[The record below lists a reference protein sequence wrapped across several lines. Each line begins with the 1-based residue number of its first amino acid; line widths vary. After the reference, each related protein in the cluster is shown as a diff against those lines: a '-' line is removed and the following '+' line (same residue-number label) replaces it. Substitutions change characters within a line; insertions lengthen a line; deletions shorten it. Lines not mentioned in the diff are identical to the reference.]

1 MKCNSQLI
9 SFAVISCLILAL
21 GGCVSRF
28 EQLQTDMAAKGIKPL
43 TGTEIKDAFTN
54 SSFHGFTRTSRGSV
68 VEFIV
73 YNAVDGTT
81 KGRAWGSWGEDSDTG
96 KWHINNQD
104 QYCSEWFGK
113 WAHDGVRC
121 SVVYPGAGQNEYIE
135 AIVSGKKSKGNP
147 DGIYRFKLTAG
158 DSTGK

>member
-1 MKCNSQLI
+1 MRIKFL
-9 SFAVISCLILAL
+9 SFIIAVFTFAL
-21 GGCVSRF
+21 LFGCVSRF

-43 TGTEIKDAFTN
+43 TGTEIKDAFTE
-54 SSFHGFTRTSRGSV
+54 SSFHGFTRTARGSV
-68 VEFIV
+68 VEYTV

-81 KGRAWGSWGEDSDTG
+81 KGRAWGSWGEDSDKG
-96 KWHINNQD
+96 KWYINNLD
-104 QYCSEWFGK
+104 QYCTEWFGK

-121 SVVYPGAGQNEYIE
+121 AVVYPGIDQNEYIE

-158 DSTGK
+158 DTTN